1 MTVACDV
8 EILRTFFKTWDGR
21 STKRFEDYIPGLRA
35 GYAHD
40 IWGML
45 QNFHPQKCTESV
57 VSATLGNL
65 TLEKIPESV
74 TTRQAAETHPHVQ
87 AAIASLSLLDL
98 ILGLCPSE
106 PTLAE
111 NARPLV
117 LASLDGIMA
126 WIHFCFDF
134 RLAYRVA
141 SHEDTFSFGV
151 YAQIPFKISVSDPSD
166 DCGPFSMLNHT
177 KSYLHLL
184 IRLWTT
190 PGFQEGRCRDD
201 TLYIDWVMPD
211 MCPALYLLMAVFQ
224 SCCGDG
230 SVFVEEVMSHDL
242 GRRFAEATCTRA
254 IQVANAAIDSQCPEG
269 IYGYAAKLLKF
280 VQSIYL
286 YKDNRL
292 RQYFDD
298 GRFMITFTR
307 MFNQL
312 SRHFPDQGQLSNKL
326 AEPIVN
332 LYVHTMYS
340 RSPDPC
346 PHRVVVGNFKGLLAG
361 GYLEMHVLEDNAH
374 VDSISTRNTPISN
387 IHFIPTYLHYLHY
400 LP

>member
-1 MTVACDV
+1 
-8 EILRTFFKTWDGR
+8 
-21 STKRFEDYIPGLRA
+21 
-35 GYAHD
+35 
-40 IWGML
+40 
-45 QNFHPQKCTESV
+45 
-57 VSATLGNL
+57 
-65 TLEKIPESV
+65 
-74 TTRQAAETHPHVQ
+74 
-87 AAIASLSLLDL
+87 
-98 ILGLCPSE
+98 
-106 PTLAE
+106 
-111 NARPLV
+111 
-117 LASLDGIMA
+117 
-126 WIHFCFDF
+126 
-134 RLAYRVA
+134 LAYRVA

-166 DCGPFSMLNHT
+166 DCGPFSALNHT

-190 PGFQEGRCRDD
+190 PGFREGRRRDD
-201 TLYIDWVMPD
+201 ALYIDWVMPD

-230 SVFVEEVMSHDL
+230 SAFVEEVMSHDL

-312 SRHFPDQGQLSNKL
+312 SRHFPDQGQLSDKL
-326 AEPIVN
+326 AEPIIN
-332 LYVHTMYS
+332 LYVHAMYS

-361 GYLEMHVLEDNAH
+361 GYLEMHARCLSTGRGNILKSFTPWTMSPHILNVLRSWGQSHASFLDQLFDYPDSQELWRTFWRTTQDRVRLYKRVQDEGWSTTCDNLS
-374 VDSISTRNTPISN
+374 VSTVV
-387 IHFIPTYLHYLHY
+387 L
-400 LP
+400 